1 MVSSNPRR
9 DAGLEEAFGVFSQV
23 SEQLASSYQALETRV
38 AQLTVELAQA
48 RSERVQ
54 EQGKNG
60 RLANRID
67 HLLSVLPAGIVVLDG
82 HGRVQECN
90 PAAVELLGEP
100 LSGAIWTDIIARAFL
115 PRAHDGHEISLRD
128 GRLVSVA
135 TRSLDPEPGQI
146 ILITDLTS
154 TRQLQEQLARH
165 QRLSSLGEMAA
176 SLAHQVRTPLATALL
191 YVSHLNRPQ
200 LDESER
206 LRVAEKILSRLRHLE
221 HLVKDML
228 VFARGD
234 ALRHETVALAPLLI
248 ELQQALEPQLQTSG
262 CHLTLDAHVGD
273 AALLGNREALAGAL
287 LNLVT
292 NAIQACGT
300 GGEIRLAAACTADGK
315 IEIRVHDNG
324 PGIPAELQEQIFEP
338 FFTTR
343 ADGTGLGLAV
353 VQAVTQAHGGMVWLE
368 SQPGKGTM
376 FGLRLPLYQSEG
388 RKSQV
393 VSRKETGMQ
402 LTDDLRPTT
411 NDSAEPKQ

>member
-23 SEQLASSYQALETRV
+23 SEQLANSYQALEARV
-38 AQLTVELAQA
+38 AQLTDELAQA

-60 RLANRID
+60 RLTNRIE
-67 HLLSVLPAGIVVLDG
+67 HLLSVLPAGVVVLDG
-82 HGRVQECN
+82 RGYVQECN

-100 LSGAIWTDIIARAFL
+100 LSGAVWTDIIARAFM

-154 TRQLQEQLARH
+154 TRKLQEQLARH

-200 LDESER
+200 LEENER

-234 ALRHETVALAPLLI
+234 ALRQETVALAPLFN
-248 ELQQALEPQLQTSG
+248 ELQQALEPQLQASG
-262 CHLTLDAHVGD
+262 CHFKLETSIGD
-273 AALLGNREALAGAL
+273 AELLGSREALAGAL

-300 GGEIRLAAACTADGK
+300 GGAISLAAHCTPDGK
-315 IEIRVHDNG
+315 IEIRVSDNG
-324 PGIPAELQEQIFEP
+324 PGIPAELQELIFEP

-353 VQAVTQAHGGMVWLE
+353 VQAVTRAHAGELLCD
-368 SQPGKGTM
+368 SAPGIGTT
-376 FGLRLPLYQSEG
+376 FCLRLPLA
-388 RKSQV
+388 
-393 VSRKETGMQ
+393 RKET
-402 LTDDLRPTT
+402 
-411 NDSAEPKQ
+411 

>member
-1 MVSSNPRR
+1 MVSPSPRR
-9 DAGLEEAFGVFSQV
+9 NAELEEAFGVFSQV
-23 SEQLASSYQALETRV
+23 SEQLASSYQALEARV
-38 AQLTVELAQA
+38 AQLTDELAEA
-48 RSERVQ
+48 RAERVQ

-60 RLANRID
+60 RLANRIE
-67 HLLSVLPAGIVVLDG
+67 HLLSALPAGVIVLDG

-100 LSGAIWTDIIARAFL
+100 LSGLAWADIIARAFM

-128 GRLVSVA
+128 GRLVGVA

-154 TRQLQEQLARH
+154 TRQLQEKLARH

-200 LDESER
+200 LDEGDR
-206 LRVAEKILSRLRHLE
+206 LRVAGKIHSRLQHLE
-221 HLVKDML
+221 HLVRDML

-234 ALRHETVALAPLLI
+234 ALCQETVALSALLQ
-248 ELQQALEPQLQTSG
+248 ELQPALEAQLQASA
-262 CHLTLDAHVGD
+262 CRFTLDADIGD

-292 NAIQACGT
+292 NAIQACGS
-300 GGEIRLAAACTADGK
+300 GGEIRLAANRVFGGM
-315 IEIRVHDNG
+315 IEIRVGDNG
-324 PGIPAELQEQIFEP
+324 PGIPQELQERIFEP

-343 ADGTGLGLAV
+343 AEGTGLGLAV
-353 VQAVTQAHGGMVWLE
+353 VQAVTRAHGGELLLE
-368 SQPGKGTM
+368 SSPGAGTT
-376 FGLRLPLYQSEG
+376 FRLRLPLFSAPG
-388 RKSQV
+388 NK
-393 VSRKETGMQ
+393 
-402 LTDDLRPTT
+402 T
-411 NDSAEPKQ
+411 NSDAMSGQKKSAEAAP

>member
-1 MVSSNPRR
+1 MFVTRAGKTTAERMNSMVSPSPRR
-9 DAGLEEAFGVFSQV
+9 STELEEAFGVFSQV
-23 SEQLASSYQALETRV
+23 SEQLTSSYQALEARV
-38 AQLTVELAQA
+38 AQLTDELVQA
-48 RSERVQ
+48 RSERVR
-54 EQGKNG
+54 EQDKNG
-60 RLANRID
+60 RLTNRIE
-67 HLLSVLPAGIVVLDG
+67 HLLTALPAGVVVLDG
-82 HGRVQECN
+82 HGRVQEYN

-100 LSGAIWTDIIARAFL
+100 LSGAAWTDIIARAFL

-128 GRLVSVA
+128 GRLASVA

-154 TRQLQEQLARH
+154 TRLLQEQLARH

-200 LDESER
+200 LDEGER

-234 ALRHETVALAPLLI
+234 ALCQERVVLAPLLNEI
-248 ELQQALEPQLQTSG
+248 QQALEPQLQASG
-262 CHLTLDAHVGD
+262 CRFTLDARIGD
-273 AALLGNREALAGAL
+273 SVLLGNREALAGAL

-300 GGEIRLAAACTADGK
+300 GGAISLTAMCAQDGE
-315 IEIRVHDNG
+315 IEIRVSDNG
-324 PGIPAELQEQIFEP
+324 PGIPAELQERIFEP

-353 VQAVTQAHGGMVWLE
+353 VQAVMRAHAGELRLE
-368 SQPGKGTM
+368 SAPGAGTT
-376 FGLRLPLYQSEG
+376 FCLRLPLA
-388 RKSQV
+388 R
-393 VSRKETGMQ
+393 
-402 LTDDLRPTT
+402 
-411 NDSAEPKQ
+411 NDA

>member
-1 MVSSNPRR
+1 MVSPNPRR
-9 DAGLEEAFGVFSQV
+9 NIELEEAFGVFSQV
-23 SEQLASSYQALETRV
+23 SEQLARSYQALEARV
-38 AQLTVELAQA
+38 AQLTDELAQA

-60 RLANRID
+60 QLANRIE
-67 HLLSVLPAGIVVLDG
+67 HLLSALPAGVVVLDG

-90 PAAVELLGEP
+90 PAAAELLGEP
-100 LSGAIWTDIIARAFL
+100 LSGAAWTDIIARAFM

-128 GRLVSVA
+128 GRLVGVA

-146 ILITDLTS
+146 ILVTDLTS
-154 TRQLQEQLARH
+154 TRLLQEQLARH

-206 LRVAEKILSRLRHLE
+206 LRVAEKIHSRLRHLE

-234 ALRHETVALAPLLI
+234 ALRQEPVALAPLFS
-248 ELQQALEPQLQTSG
+248 ELQQALEPQLQASG
-262 CHLTLDAHVGD
+262 CRFTLDAHIGD
-273 AALLGNREALAGAL
+273 ATLLGNREALAGAL

-292 NAIQACGT
+292 NAMQACGA
-300 GGEIRLAAACTADGK
+300 GGRIRLGATCAPDGK
-315 IEIRVHDNG
+315 IEIRVSDNG
-324 PGIPAELQEQIFEP
+324 PGIPVELQERIFEP

-353 VQAVTQAHGGMVWLE
+353 VQAVAQAHGGTAWVE
-368 SQPGKGTM
+368 SQPGQGTM
-376 FGLRLPLYQSEG
+376 FGLRLPLYQTES
-388 RKSQV
+388 RQSSV
-393 VSRKETGMQ
+393 VSRKKTGTL
-402 LTDDLRPTT
+402 LTD
-411 NDSAEPKQ
+411 DSAEPTP

>member
-1 MVSSNPRR
+1 MVSPNPRR

-23 SEQLASSYQALETRV
+23 SEQLASSYQALEARV
-38 AQLTVELAQA
+38 AQLSVELAQA

-60 RLANRID
+60 RLANRIE
-67 HLLSVLPAGIVVLDG
+67 HLLSALPAGVVVLDG

-100 LSGAIWTDIIARAFL
+100 LGGAAWTDIIARAFM
-115 PRAHDGHEISLRD
+115 PRAHDGHEVSLRD
-128 GRLVSVA
+128 GRLVGVA

-154 TRQLQEQLARH
+154 TRRLQEELARH

-200 LDESER
+200 LEENER

-234 ALRHETVALAPLLI
+234 ALRQETVALAPLFS
-248 ELQQALEPQLQTSG
+248 ELQQALEPQLQASG
-262 CHLTLDAHVGD
+262 CRFTLDTNIGD

-300 GGEIRLAAACTADGK
+300 GGAIRLAAACTSDGK
-315 IEIRVHDNG
+315 IEIRVSDNG
-324 PGIPAELQEQIFEP
+324 PGIPAELQERIFEP

-353 VQAVTQAHGGMVWLE
+353 VQAVTQAHGGAVWLE
-368 SQPGKGTM
+368 SQPGQGTM
-376 FGLRLPLYQSEG
+376 FGLRFPLYQSG
-388 RKSQV
+388 V
-393 VSRKETGMQ
+393 GSRESKTNLDSGV
-402 LTDDLRPTT
+402 PTP
-411 NDSAEPKQ
+411 DSAERSS